1 MPNPKHDKAIAR
13 CGGAQWQQPKRNGGH
28 LMNADAIKDSM
39 SVVPWARVLKAV
51 CIHPRRGRELLSEC
65 RGSHSEEPEG
75 EPLTSRVVCSGVG
88 VRSRCRNGIA
98 KTGDGRA
105 PDQVAPITGDY
116 TNDN

>member
-1 MPNPKHDKAIAR
+1 MDTVATAHEK
-13 CGGAQWQQPKRNGGH
+13 WGH
-28 LMNADAIKDSM
+28 LMNADVIKDSM
-39 SVVPWARVLKAV
+39 SVVPPARVLKAV
-51 CIHPRRGRELLSEC
+51 CIHPRRGRELLSER
-65 RGSHSEEPEG
+65 RGSHSEEIEG

-98 KTGDGRA
+98 ETGDGRA